1 MVESNGQMSACPFF
15 FSLCHF
21 LFRSLVPRHQRAS
34 LLHFHQCINQFWIH
48 SFIALGIYRAIT
60 VYWAGSGSD
69 NWNILIHWWN
79 VKFFRS
85 LRFFPPYFRVFL
97 GVPASQADLWV
108 FLEYSGFWGVP
119 GMFSPESCVPQFL
132 VYCSWFYKLLF
143 AVCKV
148 VVWLTCWLPLRS

>member
-85 LRFFPPYFRVFL
+85 LRFPPLILGCSWGFLPLRQICGCFWSIRAFGVFRVCSVQSLAFRSFL
-97 GVPASQADLWV
+97 FIVPDFTNISLRFA
-108 FLEYSGFWGVP
+108 
-119 GMFSPESCVPQFL
+119 
-132 VYCSWFYKLLF
+132 KLLF
-143 AVCKV
+143 G
-148 VVWLTCWLPLRS
+148 